1 MNAAAATFDIRALQQ
16 YYNGFYIDRP
26 VGNNA
31 FSYSKRKNKKIFVPS
46 IIEGNTDNLTVGK
59 EAAFSEIV
67 NGDAGGV
74 EVNPSGLKNF
84 IYLRQRNKDVF
95 IFDNHNHAFFFWAYA
110 LKLGK
115 MNFGS
120 TLVHVDQHRDTR
132 EPAKMFALSKPR
144 DIDLKAAFEY
154 TNLELNVGNF
164 IKPALAANIFA
175 KLEIIDSREAFA
187 KSFFPGFVLDIDL
200 DIFSNDMAYIDEKYK
215 VERIKNYLQSASLV
229 TMATSPFFMDQVRA
243 IELIKILLN

>member
-1 MNAAAATFDIRALQQ
+1 MNTTAVTFDIRALQE

-31 FSYSKRKNKKIFVPS
+31 FSHERRENKRIYVPS
-46 IIEGNTDNLTVGK
+46 IIEGNVGDLAIGK
-59 EAAFSEIV
+59 EVAFSEIV

-74 EVNPSGLKNF
+74 EIYPPGLENF
-84 IYLRQRNKDVF
+84 IYLRHGHKDIF
-95 IFDNHNHAFFFWAYA
+95 IFDNHNHAFFFWVYA

-115 MNFGS
+115 INSGS

-132 EPAKMFALSKPR
+132 EPAKFFILPKSK
-144 DIDLKAAFEY
+144 DIDLKAVFEY
-154 TNLELNVGNF
+154 TNFELNVGNF
-164 IKPALAANIFA
+164 IKPALTAGIFA
-175 KLEIIDSREAFA
+175 KLEIIDNREAFA
-187 KSFFPGFVLDIDL
+187 KSFSDGFVLDIDL
-200 DIFSNDMAYIDEKYK
+200 DIFSKDMAYIDEKYK